1 MPTNENVKT
10 NGNKEVADQNGI
22 SDVERKK
29 LFQAYE
35 KADATVNA
43 ATKAL
48 DVALEARSKCV
59 QEISERSGN
68 GPYRFQGVKTSI
80 MARLNKTTGKNT
92 FFFRQPAE
100 ESKLIDVP

>member
-1 MPTNENVKT
+1 MTKDEITKT
-10 NGNKEVADQNGI
+10 NGGPMDTKGGI
-22 SDVERKK
+22 SDADRKK

-35 KADATVNA
+35 KADHVVLA

-59 QEISERSGN
+59 QDIAERSGN

-80 MARLNKTTGKNT
+80 MARLNKSTGKTT
-92 FFFRQPAE
+92 FFFRQPGE
-100 ESKLIDVP
+100 ESKLIDV